1 MIHPKILSRNK
12 VVAIALAWTEE
23 QKLKHPHDKLGKFAK
38 KGTKS
43 SGSSNIN
50 SGTQYKR
57 GKQRFTIES
66 GETESAAYQRVLQ
79 SKKELN
85 LRRKLNRYK
94 RQERAR
100 QGFKEW
106 SNQEREQ
113 RNVEIAQ
120 QAQAGEYTSAELAG
134 DVAKEVGILAAIQGT
149 KNFGK
154 KFFDKIAKE
163 PVQKL
168 QEKQETRQKK
178 AKKKIA
184 KPVLAQDVEKI
195 KHGAKVAAQKAATP
209 WMKVAIAN
217 KTPSRSA
224 ALKAHGVLQAQKAY
238 NQYTENALKDLTKV
252 AGTTAATTVAT
263 GAITNAA
270 TNAGSKLVGTSRF
283 ARIAAPFAGVS
294 GAAMRVGGVL
304 LNPYIGIPLAIAG
317 TAAYFHHRKKK
328 REALYSHE
336 RELMHRESEGY
347 LPYRT
352 AQDIHREA
360 VAYAVKRYAQ
370 SEVEEKKRAI
380 DEELSSPH
388 IRARMQHSARKTA
401 RNAAN
406 AYSRHESRA
415 ANNLMLD

>member
-43 SGSSNIN
+43 SGGNAS

-66 GETESAAYQRVLQ
+66 GETESAAYQRVLLA
-79 SKKELN
+79 KKELN

-100 QGFKEW
+100 KGFKEW
-106 SNQEREQ
+106 ANQEREQ
-113 RNVEIAQ
+113 RNVEIVQ
-120 QAQAGEYTSAELAG
+120 QTRVGEYTSAELAG

-178 AKKKIA
+178 VKNKIP
-184 KPVLAQDVEKI
+184 KPILAQDVEKV
-195 KHGAKVAAQKAATP
+195 KHGAKAAAQKAATP
-209 WMKVAIAN
+209 WMKVAVAN

-224 ALKAHGVLQAQKAY
+224 AFKAHGVLQAKKAY
-238 NQYTENALKDLTKV
+238 NQYTENALKDLAKV
-252 AGTTAATTVAT
+252 AGTTAATGV
-263 GAITNAA
+263 A
-270 TNAGSKLVGTSRF
+270 TNAGSKLVGASRF
-283 ARIAAPFAGVS
+283 AKIAAPFAGVS

-336 RELMHRESEGY
+336 RELMRRESEGY

-388 IRARMQHSARKTA
+388 IKARMQHSARKTA

>member
-43 SGSSNIN
+43 SGGNAS

-120 QAQAGEYTSAELAG
+120 QAQAGEYAPAELVS
-134 DVAKEVGILAAIQGT
+134 DVAKEVGILTAIQGT

-178 AKKKIA
+178 VKNKIP
-184 KPVLAQDVEKI
+184 KPILAQDVEKV
-195 KHGAKVAAQKAATP
+195 KHGAKAAAQKAATP
-209 WMKVAIAN
+209 WMKVAVAN

-238 NQYTENALKDLTKV
+238 NQYTENALKDLAKV
-252 AGTTAATTVAT
+252 AG
-263 GAITNAA
+263 TNAA
-270 TNAGSKLVGTSRF
+270 TNVGSKLVGASRF

-304 LNPYIGIPLAIAG
+304 LNPVIGIPLAIAG
-317 TAAYFHHRKKK
+317 TVAYFHHRKKK
-328 REALYSHE
+328 REALYAHE

-388 IRARMQHSARKTA
+388 IRTRMQHSARKTA